1 MSDNETS
8 AYLPPLIS
16 CAAST
21 KVTRGNN
28 SKLWNT
34 TEDTGVKNRSA
45 SANLFPDLRRWIFWW
60 SQNTRDIDN
69 TADFKKKLKAEYTR
83 KADGKGESSLK
94 EWYRNGFSY
103 LYTPTEL
110 PIIKPSEKVR
120 YRAIGVEYEQ
130 NGVLKSAY
138 LKSSLLHIETTGF
151 GKRGVRSIILAAG
164 AIMTPKLLM
173 NSGVGPE
180 DNLKEAGVDVLIAS
194 DMVGRNLH
202 DHPAVGLTFMRIER
216 EGEIEISDHTA
227 LFVQHAFCNPHS
239 YALVFYFSF
248 SLCVHHGQGLGSV
261 CRHCDA

>member
-1 MSDNETS
+1 MSDDENS
-8 AYLPPLIS
+8 AYLTPLIT

-21 KVTRGNN
+21 KVPHGNK
-28 SKLWNT
+28 SKLLNS
-34 TEDTGVKNRSA
+34 TEDIGVKNRSA
-45 SANLFPDLRRWIFWW
+45 SVNLFPDLRRWIFWC
-60 SQNTRDIDN
+60 SRNTRDIDN
-69 TADFKKKLKAEYTR
+69 TADFVKKLKAEYSR
-83 KADGKGESSLK
+83 KADSKSESSLK
-94 EWYRNGFSY
+94 KWYRNGFSF
-103 LYTPTEL
+103 LYTPTEV
-110 PIIKPSEKVR
+110 PIIKPSEIVR

-130 NGVLKSAY
+130 NGVLKSVY
-138 LKSSLLHIETTGF
+138 LRSSLLHIETTGF

-180 DNLKEAGVDVLIAS
+180 DNLKEAGVDVLVAS

-216 EGEIEISDHTA
+216 EGEIKISDHTA
-227 LFVQHAFCNPHS
+227 LFVRHAFCNPPS
-239 YALVFYFSF
+239 YAMVFYFSL